1 MSEKLHDDGFA
12 FYYDVRNTDPE
23 ALLAQVMSGMPQFAL
38 LRIIRKWCGKSGPCS
53 GQIVHPGKSQ
63 KQRQSQ
69 KQISE
74 TAPNSVT
81 NVMASMAVSLNCYYP
96 LTSR

>member
-38 LRIIRKWCGKSGPCS
+38 VQKVVRKIRTVLGSNCTPRQS
-53 GQIVHPGKSQ
+53 
-63 KQRQSQ
+63 QRQSQ

-74 TAPNSVT
+74 TAPNSLT